1 MTSAA
6 RIYVVDDDRSVHTAI
21 ARLLREN
28 GFDVETFPSGSAF
41 LERFQS
47 SGPACLVVD
56 QRMPGMTGLD
66 LQSALK
72 ARDGTLS
79 VVFLTAF
86 GDVTTSVQAMKGG
99 AIDFLIKPVEEE
111 VLIAAVTRALQRS
124 AIAQDARRVKEEVL
138 QRIAR
143 LTPREREVGA
153 LVADGLANKEIASK
167 LGTAEQTVKVHRAR
181 MMHKLAVNSA
191 AQLARLDERTHALG
205 RERKKPDA

>member
-1 MTSAA
+1 MTLAA
-6 RIYVVDDDRSVHTAI
+6 KIYVVDDDRSVHTAI

-28 GFDVETFPSGSAF
+28 GFDVETFSSGTAF
-41 LERFQS
+41 LERYQN

-66 LQSALK
+66 LQSALNT
-72 ARDGTLS
+72 RDGTLS

-86 GDVTTSVQAMKGG
+86 GDVATSVQAMKSG
-99 AIDFLIKPVEEE
+99 ASDFLIKPIEEE
-111 VLIAAVTRALQRS
+111 VLIATVNRALDRS
-124 AIAQDARRVKEEVL
+124 AVALGARRAKEEIL

-191 AQLARLDERTHALG
+191 AELARLDERTHALG
-205 RERKKPDA
+205 RERRKPEA

>member
-1 MTSAA
+1 MTSVA
-6 RIYVVDDDRSVHTAI
+6 RVYVVDDDRSVHTAI

-28 GFDVETFPSGSAF
+28 GFDVEAFPSGAEF
-41 LERFQS
+41 LERYEG

-66 LQSALK
+66 LQSALT

-86 GDVTTSVQAMKGG
+86 GDVATSVQAMKGG
-99 AIDFLIKPVEEE
+99 AVDFLIKPVEEE
-111 VLIAAVTRALQRS
+111 VLIATVNRALERS
-124 AIAQDARRVKEEVL
+124 AVALDARRAREEVL

-153 LVADGLANKEIASK
+153 LVADGLQNKEIASK

-181 MMHKLAVNSA
+181 MMQKLSVTSA
-191 AQLARLDERTHALG
+191 AELARLDERTQALG
-205 RERKKPDA
+205 SDRKKSES